1 MDKYKIRQ
9 VVLLPNK
16 ILKNWVSEMKRNFSK
31 LSLHK
36 NINNYSYKM
45 FLHFA
50 KKTICFYALLFGVGD
65 IICKFYSC
73 PTPPHIPHLVSS

>member
-16 ILKNWVSEMKRNFSK
+16 ILKNLVSEMKRNFSK

-36 NINNYSYKM
+36 NINDYSYKM

-50 KKTICFYALLFGVGD
+50 KKIRCCTLSHAKNTRTVNR
-65 IICKFYSC
+65 K
-73 PTPPHIPHLVSS
+73 